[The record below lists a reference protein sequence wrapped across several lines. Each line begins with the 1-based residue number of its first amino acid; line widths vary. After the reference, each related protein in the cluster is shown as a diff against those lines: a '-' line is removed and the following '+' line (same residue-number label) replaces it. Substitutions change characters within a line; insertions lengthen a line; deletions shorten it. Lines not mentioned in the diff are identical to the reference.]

1 MLPADVETGQTPEE
15 VAMKLKTLTQA
26 LMISGGVSSFGA
38 PIVSAEAQQIPS
50 SAVACYL
57 VGRVYFDNAGNAQVA
72 GYFSDIN
79 GIGASDTLFNGTP
92 GERTAFFTFRSD
104 PLTFKSLSNGDITLF
119 LGSAGKYNIYYNPN
133 PQGDWSNPDSFS
145 AGQKFPESHPIAQ
158 FMRPEFLDLQFESFS
173 FSQHAITETLVA
185 SQDFIFDGAMYN
197 FNQLTPG
204 GITLYNY
211 VSNKPLPAVAGFP
224 LVLPYAGN
232 CVAVAE
238 RSANEQ

>member
-1 MLPADVETGQTPEE
+1 
-15 VAMKLKTLTQA
+15 MKLTTLAQA
-26 LMISGGVSSFGA
+26 LMITGGMTNVGVST
-38 PIVSAEAQQIPS
+38 VSAEAQQIPS

-57 VGRVYFDNAGNAQVA
+57 VGRVYFDSAGNAQVA

-92 GERTAFFTFRSD
+92 GESTAFFTFRSD

-119 LGSAGKYNIYYNPN
+119 LGSAGRYNIYYNPN
-133 PQGDWSNPDSFS
+133 PKGDWSNPDSFS
-145 AGQKFPESHPIAQ
+145 AGQKFPGHPIAQ

-185 SQDFIFDGAMYN
+185 SQDFIFGGDKYN

-204 GITLYNY
+204 GVTLYNY
-211 VSNKPLPAVAGFP
+211 VSNTPIIPAVAGFP

-232 CVAVAE
+232 CVAVAAGD
-238 RSANEQ
+238 RNEQ

>member
-1 MLPADVETGQTPEE
+1 
-15 VAMKLKTLTQA
+15 MKLTTLAQA
-26 LMISGGVSSFGA
+26 LMITGGMTNVGVST
-38 PIVSAEAQQIPS
+38 VSAEAQQIPS

-57 VGRVYFDNAGNAQVA
+57 VGRVYFDSAGNAQVA

-92 GERTAFFTFRSD
+92 GESTAFFTFRSD

-119 LGSAGKYNIYYNPN
+119 LGSAGRYDIYYNPN
-133 PQGDWSNPDSFS
+133 PKGDWSNPDSLS
-145 AGQKFPESHPIAQ
+145 AGQKFPGHPIAQ
-158 FMRPEFLDLQFESFS
+158 SMRPEYLDLQFESFS

-185 SQDFIFDGAMYN
+185 SQDFIFGGDKYN

-204 GITLYNY
+204 GVTLYNY
-211 VSNKPLPAVAGFP
+211 VSNTPLPAVAGFP

-232 CVAVAE
+232 CVAVAGGS
-238 RSANEQ
+238 RNEE